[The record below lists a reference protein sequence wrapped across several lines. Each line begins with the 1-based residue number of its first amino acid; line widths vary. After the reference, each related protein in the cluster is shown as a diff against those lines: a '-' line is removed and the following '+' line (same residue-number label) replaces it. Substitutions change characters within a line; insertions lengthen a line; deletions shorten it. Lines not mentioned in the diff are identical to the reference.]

1 MHRHFSAYWWADRR
15 ARWRVIVLV
24 IFLLFAG
31 VLLLTGTDPTIVI
44 GTVGG
49 VGMAAVM
56 VIRAL
61 FDQAPAATAPEPEDE
76 TSEDET
82 SSAPPPAAPRTKVHP
97 GTPS

>member
-61 FDQAPAATAPEPEDE
+61 FDQATAPAPEDEDE